1 MWGTARSR
9 GSSRLCSSWHRLGRA
24 RERVAGARRV
34 GALPGSAPSA
44 AGSRGPAPSP
54 AGKSSLAVALF
65 RLVEPTAGR
74 ILIDGVD
81 ICSIGLEDPRPQLS
95 IIPQDPILLSGAIR

>member
-1 MWGTARSR
+1 MWGTAPP
-9 GSSRLCSSWHRLGRA
+9 LVLA
-24 RERVAGARRV
+24 PAG
-34 GALPGSAPSA
+34 PGSAPSA

-81 ICSIGLEDPRPQLS
+81 ICSIGLEDLRSQLS
-95 IIPQDPILLSGAIR
+95 IIPQDPILLSGTIT